1 MLEETDANKER
12 DSTEGIRTLKYKAL
26 KTVLR
31 ITFSKKFTNKIVFT
45 EP

>member
-1 MLEETDANKER
+1 MQIKKGTALRHKNVKC
-12 DSTEGIRTLKYKAL
+12 KAL